1 MKQSSLALPL
11 FLIIAGVL
19 WLLKSMDLF
28 PSTVN
33 IIAFALF
40 ASGVLVFVLDGF
52 NKQTIVSAPL
62 LMYIGGVLYLVN
74 EYEYATTPF
83 IALGMV
89 ISGCLMLLARSNA
102 IPQKSAGHSGHNNQQ
117 P

>member
-1 MKQSSLALPL
+1 MKQSSLMLPL
-11 FLIIAGVL
+11 FLIIAGAL

-52 NKQTIVSAPL
+52 NKQTVVSAPL

-74 EYEYATTPF
+74 EYEYATAPF

-89 ISGCLMLLARSNA
+89 ISGCLMLLARSDV
-102 IPQKSAGHSGHNNQQ
+102 IPHKRSASLGQNNQ

>member
-11 FLIIAGVL
+11 FLIIAGAL

-28 PSTVN
+28 PSTAN
-33 IIAFALF
+33 IVAFALF
-40 ASGVLVFVLDGF
+40 ASGVLVFALDGF
-52 NKQTIVSAPL
+52 NKQTVVSAPL

-74 EYEYATTPF
+74 EYEYATAPV

-89 ISGCLMLLARSNA
+89 FSGCLMLLARSNA
-102 IPQKSAGHSGHNNQQ
+102 VPHKRSAGSGQNHQ

>member
-11 FLIIAGVL
+11 FLIIAGAL

-28 PSTVN
+28 PSTAN
-33 IIAFALF
+33 IVAFALF

-52 NKQTIVSAPL
+52 
-62 LMYIGGVLYLVN
+62 IGGVLYLVN
-74 EYEYATTPF
+74 EYEYATAPF

-89 ISGCLMLLARSNA
+89 FSGCLMLLARSNA
-102 IPQKSAGHSGHNNQQ
+102 VPHKRSAGSGQNHQ